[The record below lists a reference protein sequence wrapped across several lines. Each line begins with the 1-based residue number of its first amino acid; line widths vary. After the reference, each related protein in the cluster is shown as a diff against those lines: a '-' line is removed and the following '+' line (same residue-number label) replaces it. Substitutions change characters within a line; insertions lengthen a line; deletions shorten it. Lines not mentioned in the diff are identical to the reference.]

1 MDLFFAIKKD
11 NRVPGHKNPDDPTP
25 IAIGIPQ
32 AVRRDRQR
40 LVRLGLDHR
49 LVAPAAR
56 LGGGGDPASGF
67 DDFVVEEELLAG
79 VRVRLFPG
87 GGDV

>member
-11 NRVPGHKNPDDPTP
+11 NRVPGHKNTDDPTP

-32 AVRRDRQR
+32 AVRRDRHR

-56 LGGGGDPASGF
+56 FGVVGDPASGF
-67 DDFVVEEELLAG
+67 EDFVVEEELLVGA
-79 VRVRLFPG
+79 RVL
-87 GGDV
+87 